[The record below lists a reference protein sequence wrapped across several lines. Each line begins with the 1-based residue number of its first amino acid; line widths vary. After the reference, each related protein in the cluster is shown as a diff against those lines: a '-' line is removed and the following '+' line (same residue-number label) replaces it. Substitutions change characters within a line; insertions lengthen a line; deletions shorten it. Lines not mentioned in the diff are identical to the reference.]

1 MEGDK
6 VFEDTIKITQEY
18 IDLIVTKR
26 KEHNLT
32 AYQLSEKIGKNKSWL
47 PNIEN
52 RRTKNISRDDLIL
65 LFKDFAK
72 EENMDVEEYILK
84 YLRPNLLK
92 SNLEQRLAAKKRDL
106 ENQQEYFR
114 IDMKNIE
121 QSNYEDNA
129 INALL
134 YMKKLKTEI
143 AELELVMQL
152 KKTNEL

>member
-1 MEGDK
+1 MICLDCGNMDIRYDEKEKSYHCNNCGSRNIG
-6 VFEDTIKITQEY
+6 T
-18 IDLIVTKR
+18 R
-26 KEHNLT
+26 KEGCKYMLGNGLC
-32 AYQLSEKIGKNKSWL
+32 GKNPACTSSGECEAPCSYYEKQQKLSFHVEGM
-47 PNIEN
+47 N
-52 RRTKNISRDDLIL
+52 
-65 LFKDFAK
+65 
-72 EENMDVEEYILK
+72 NMNDV
-84 YLRPNLLK
+84 
-92 SNLEQRLAAKKRDL
+92 LEQRLAAKKRDL